1 MNKQQPISNFHIY
14 FHICTIF
21 HNPDLKWNIVQQCT
35 TVRPSVRNKNSFLFS
50 SISPP
55 SPSHATS
62 PTHGHGGLIQVVDLP
77 SPIQS
82 SFFVIVSNVSQ
93 VSKITSLRIFNL
105 KKKSFYPVT
114 HHENHHHVGISVRRG
129 ISVSVRLI
137 SCLQIT
143 DILLALFPTL
153 PWFHNENYYGDESN
167 ALIIE
172 ICDFLNSISIKNREG
187 VQQWVK

>member
-1 MNKQQPISNFHIY
+1 M
-14 FHICTIF
+14 
-21 HNPDLKWNIVQQCT
+21 
-35 TVRPSVRNKNSFLFS
+35 RPWHSSCHLFL
-50 SISPP
+50 PP
-55 SPSHATS
+55 LSHATS
-62 PTHGHGGLIQVVDLP
+62 PTHGHGGHIQVVDLP

-93 VSKITSLRIFNL
+93 VSKITSLRIFNFL
-105 KKKSFYPVT
+105 KNLLT

-143 DILLALFPTL
+143 DILPALFPTL

-187 VQQWVK
+187 VQWVK